1 MGNGA
6 DFGEFHL
13 YLFNTCLNKARVA
26 RVHSHFKTDRTGL
39 QKLNPEGL
47 NETHQ

>member
-13 YLFNTCLNKARVA
+13 HLFNTCLNKARVA
-26 RVHSHFKTDRTGL
+26 RVVTFEQIEPIDK
-39 QKLNPEGL
+39 N
-47 NETHQ
+47 